1 MFGLLSFKESWWVKG
16 IAIAAITSIGL
27 QSLPSWAAFNP
38 GGTVGK
44 PGNRRG
50 LATRGGECK
59 ASGTPT
65 LTTLVPKN
73 NVGLSASATPT
84 FYWFVPKNTYQYVN
98 FALYKVDAQDNPTET
113 LYSTL
118 MQISGQ
124 SGLANLTLPNQ
135 PSIQPLQA
143 GVSYRWIIKLR
154 CSLQDRRGLAAMGWV
169 TYRPPSS
176 ALANQL
182 AIASPA
188 NKHNLY
194 AEAGYWYD
202 AVTELAAQKQAKPR
216 DPKVQQAW
224 QALMGSEYVQ
234 LNEIAAQ

>member
-1 MFGLLSFKESWWVKG
+1 MFRFLSCKGFWWVRG
-16 IAIAAITSIGL
+16 IAIATITTIGL
-27 QSLPSWAAFNP
+27 QTLPSLAAFNP

-59 ASGTPT
+59 AIGTPT

-84 FYWFVPKNTYQYVN
+84 FYWFVPKNTYQYVH

-118 MQISGQ
+118 TRISGQ
-124 SGLANLTLPNQ
+124 SGLASLTLPSQ
-135 PSIQPLQA
+135 PSIQPLQE
-143 GVSYRWIIKLR
+143 GVNYRWIIKLR
-154 CSLQDRRGLAAMGWV
+154 CSLKDQRGLSAMGWV
-169 TYRPPSS
+169 TYRTPSG
-176 ALANQL
+176 ALAKKL
-182 AIASPA
+182 ALAPPT
-188 NKHNLY
+188 NKYDIY

-202 AVTELAAQKQAKPR
+202 TVTELAAQKQAKPS
-216 DPKVQQAW
+216 DPKIQQAW
-224 QALMGSEYVQ
+224 QALMRSEYVQ
-234 LNEIAAQ
+234 LNEIADQ